1 MLLKSRLK
9 GVFVALLVV
18 IVSACGGKKEGD
30 DKAKTATS
38 AKGEDKTK
46 EFLTEDIVKRVMG
59 LDPSVKFEDNPANA
73 YYEKLKAYNERSAQ
87 ASKEGKEFNEP
98 YPEKP
103 PRPTYCVDRSGIM
116 SGIQFS
122 YPKPNA
128 EEIRKKNEE
137 AIMARAMGM
146 LGDAVKKGRKEA
158 ENKAGKTMT
167 DLMLASPESEDVI
180 VSFESYYNNMAKAT
194 FENGTNLLRNGGNI
208 ASKESIEKRIEEER
222 KKGKDET
229 TLNTMRNMLE
239 GATKVNGD
247 ATLEEISGFGELA
260 TWSAKSRQLR
270 VFYKNQSFA
279 IRLDYKDA
287 ENKQKAIEIAEE
299 VLKKM

>member
-9 GVFVALLVV
+9 GVFVALLIV

-30 DKAKTATS
+30 DKSKTATS

-59 LDPSVKFEDNPANA
+59 LDPSVKFEDNPDKAH
-73 YYEKLKAYNERSAQ
+73 YEKIKEYNKRSAQ

-98 YPEKP
+98 YPEQP
-103 PRPTYCVDRSGIM
+103 PRPTYCIDRSGIM
-116 SGIQFS
+116 GGIQFS

-128 EEIRKKNEE
+128 EEIRKKNKE
-137 AIMARAMGM
+137 AAMAQAKEM
-146 LGDAVKKGRKEA
+146 LGVTVKKGQKEA
-158 ENKAGKTMT
+158 EKKAGKTMT
-167 DLMLASPESEDVI
+167 SIMLAPPESEDVI
-180 VSFESYYNNMAKAT
+180 VSFESYYSNTDKAT
-194 FENGTNLLRNGGNI
+194 FENGTNFLRNGGNMV
-208 ASKESIEKRIEEER
+208 SKESIEKRIEEER

-247 ATLEEISGFGELA
+247 ATLEEISGIGELA
-260 TWSAKSRQLR
+260 TWSTKSRQLR

-279 IRLDYKDA
+279 IRMDYKDA
-287 ENKQKAIEIAEE
+287 ENKQKAIEIAQE